1 MLGRVILVIGNKF
14 FISQDYTNVG
24 IKREVENKTKTYLQ
38 RPNVT
43 TYLQKL
49 HMFMGKE
56 HTYIYTWKNRKPK
69 LGTGAKGALD
79 NVSAKREV
87 GHG

>member
-1 MLGRVILVIGNKF
+1 MT
-14 FISQDYTNVG
+14 TNDNDQKG
-24 IKREVENKTKTYLQ
+24 KWRTKQKTYLQ

-56 HTYIYTWKNRKPK
+56 HTYIYAWKNRKLK
-69 LGTGAKGALD
+69 LGTGAKGELD
-79 NVSAKREV
+79 NVSAKREN
-87 GHG
+87 GTWANRSFIGKA